1 MSFDAEKEI
10 TKLWSN
16 LHAAQADIGRT
27 YYRWRRAALEIAGP
41 DADPLEVGLKAA
53 EVIGAELGKAALP
66 RLNWLKGEE
75 TWLRSLAGGIAL
87 NWITQG
93 AVVKVEPGENPLEMF
108 IKWERCPWPSFAK
121 QYGVNMEEDVLCC
134 DKILQSILPDVNTFF
149 NVNYKIETLKAIPR
163 GQGVC
168 LRRLY
173 KDQA

>member
-10 TKLWSN
+10 TKLWNN

-27 YYRWRRAALEIAGP
+27 YFRWRRAALDIAGP
-41 DADPLEVGLKAA
+41 DVETLDVSLKAA

-75 TWLRSLAGGIAL
+75 AWLRSLAGGIAL

-93 AVVKVEPGENPLEMF
+93 AIVKVEPGENPFEMF
-108 IKWERCPWPSFAK
+108 IKWERCPWPTYAK
-121 QYGVNMEEDVLCC
+121 QYGVNMEEDVLAC
-134 DKILQSILPDVNTFF
+134 DKILQSILPDVNVFF

-173 KDQA
+173 KDQS

>member
-10 TKLWSN
+10 TKLWNN

-27 YYRWRRAALEIAGP
+27 YYRWRQAALEIAGP

-75 TWLRSLAGGIAL
+75 AWLRSLAGGIAL

-93 AVVKVEPGENPLEMF
+93 AVVKVEPGENPFEMF

-121 QYGVNMEEDVLCC
+121 QYGVKMEEDVLCC